1 MIKINVI
8 KNILSYIRKYLLNI
22 IKLVLVIL
30 SVLYFK
36 FFIKDIINDEKLILA
51 LKDTDD
57 YITMY
62 RITNGKGDNY

>member
-1 MIKINVI
+1 M
-8 KNILSYIRKYLLNI
+8 
-22 IKLVLVIL
+22 IL